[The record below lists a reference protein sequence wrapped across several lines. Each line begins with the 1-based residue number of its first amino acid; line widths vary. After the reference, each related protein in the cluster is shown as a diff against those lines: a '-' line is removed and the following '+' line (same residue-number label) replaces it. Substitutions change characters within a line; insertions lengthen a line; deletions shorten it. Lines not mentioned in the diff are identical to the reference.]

1 MQIIHI
7 PAFNDNYI
15 WLIKEANSNDCVVV
29 DPGDAAPVEQ
39 RLKDIGGQLSAI
51 LITHHHADH
60 IGGVERLLAS
70 YPQAKVYAPKNAKYT
85 FKHQAVKQSDSF
97 TPEGLNQPF
106 SVLEVPGHT
115 LDHIAYLSEEHLFI
129 GDTLFSAGCGRLFEG
144 SAQQMHQSLEKIK
157 DLPNDTLIYAAH
169 EYTQANLQF
178 ALSVEPDNADL
189 LSYQQQ
195 VSKLRQMGL
204 PSLPT
209 SLNQQLAINPFL
221 RCNNANIK
229 AAVELAELQPLNNE
243 IAVFAGLRSWKDRF

>member
-15 WLIKEANSNDCVVV
+15 WLIKEVSSNDCVVV

-60 IGGVERLLAS
+60 IGGVESLLAS

-85 FKHQAVKQSDSF
+85 FKHQTVKESDSF
-97 TPEGLNQPF
+97 IPEGLNHTF
-106 SVLEVPGHT
+106 SVIEVHGHT
-115 LDHIAYLSEEHLFI
+115 LDHIAYLSEGHVFI

-144 SAQQMHQSLEKIK
+144 SAQQMHQSLGKVK
-157 DLPNDTLIYAAH
+157 NLPSDTLIYAAH

-178 ALSVEPDNADL
+178 ALNVEPDNADL
-189 LSYQQQ
+189 QHYQQQ

-204 PSLPT
+204 PSLPS
-209 SLNQQLAINPFL
+209 SLEQQLAINPFL
-221 RCNNANIK
+221 RCNNASIK
-229 AAVELAELQPLNNE
+229 AAVELEELQPLNNE